1 MLRSSSLR
9 WNRHIY
15 YRFRASIAGNRST
28 SSTVNLP
35 FSLCQRL
42 TQTHTHTL
50 RQSSLPIPF
59 DPSRRSSDLVDTHL
73 LRKSTPLLKLVIEI
87 SARAQRT
94 RRVRGAIVDVEL
106 LLLAPRRAD
115 ADDALV
121 VAAVAAAA
129 GALLVAVAV
138 LHFDGDVGVLR
149 EDAETE
155 DTYGVPG
162 VPFELVFRVGG
173 AVVVVVAVA
182 AVAVV
187 CEDAS

>member
-15 YRFRASIAGNRST
+15 YRFRASIIGNRST
-28 SSTVNLP
+28 SSAVNLP
-35 FSLCQRL
+35 FSTRHLLIQ
-42 TQTHTHTL
+42 THTL
-50 RQSSLPIPF
+50 RQCSLPIPF
-59 DPSRRSSDLVDTHL
+59 DTRRRSPDLVDTHL
-73 LRKSTPLLKLVIEI
+73 LRKSTPLLELVVEV
-87 SARAQRT
+87 STRAQRT
-94 RRVRGAIVDVEL
+94 RRVRGTVVDVEL

-121 VAAVAAAA
+121 VAAVAVAASA
-129 GALLVAVAV
+129 FLVAVAV

-149 EDAETE
+149 EDAETK
-155 DTYGVPG
+155 DAHGVPG
-162 VPFELVFRVGG
+162 IPLEFVFRVGG
-173 AVVVVVAVA
+173 AVVVVAVA